1 MKPDAMAVE
10 FRRRVH
16 DEHLLLE
23 MPVGAEERYV
33 FELAQGPLTL
43 PQHPEHVR
51 RLLEL
56 AEEVYG
62 FRQGEHAELLGL
74 AALRDQLDDQS
85 GSSVEIAWRPLNP
98 AVLASAP
105 RFWVDLQAWV
115 DDQFLME
122 DALEIFPETEV
133 A

>member
-1 MKPDAMAVE
+1 MKQDAMAVE

-16 DEHLLLE
+16 HEHLLLE

-33 FELAQGPLTL
+33 FELGQGALTL

-51 RLLEL
+51 RLVDL

-62 FRQGEHAELLGL
+62 LGQGEHAELLRL

-105 RFWVDLQAWV
+105 GFWVDLQSWI

-122 DALEIFPETEV
+122 DALEILPGNEV